1 MKYKSSLCHTR
12 WDCKY
17 HIVWIPKFRRKVLF
31 GKIRACLG
39 EVFHR
44 LAKQRESEI
53 LEGHL
58 CKDHVHMYIAI
69 PPKNSVAQVVG
80 FMKGKSAIHIS
91 REVQGRARGYSG
103 QSFWA
108 RGYFVS
114 TVGRDEK
121 VIREYIRKQEQEDRR
136 IEQLEFRL

>member
-1 MKYKSSLCHTR
+1 MKYKPSLCRTR

-17 HIVWIPKFRRKVLF
+17 HIAWIPKFRRKVLF
-31 GKIRACLG
+31 GKIAACLG

-44 LAKQRESEI
+44 LAKQRVSEI

-69 PPKNSVAQVVG
+69 PPKYSTAQVVG

-121 VIREYIRKQEQEDRR
+121 VIREYIRKQEQEDKR
-136 IEQLEFRL
+136 IEQLKFRL